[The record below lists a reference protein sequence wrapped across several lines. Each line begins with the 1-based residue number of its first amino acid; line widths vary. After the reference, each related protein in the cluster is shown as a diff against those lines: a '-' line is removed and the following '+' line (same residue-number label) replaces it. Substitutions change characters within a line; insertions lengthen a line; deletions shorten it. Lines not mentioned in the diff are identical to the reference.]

1 MGKYDLLMVLSN
13 YNNDLKMMNILDTIG
28 NTPIVKLQRILPNG
42 CGEIY
47 IKLEANNPT
56 GSKKDRMALA
66 MIEGAEKRG
75 VLKPGMT
82 VVEYSG
88 GSTGAGLA
96 FVCGIKGYRF
106 RLVTADVFGKEK
118 IGLMKALGAD
128 LEIIESDDGKITK
141 GLIQKMI
148 KRASEISDSPDT
160 FFTDQLNNK
169 DVIEGFIPL
178 GDEILH
184 QLDGK
189 VDAVCDTIGT
199 AGTLMGIAKSFK
211 SKGINSKIIALEP
224 ASSPILSEG
233 IKGAHNVEGVGLGFV
248 PAIYDSKY
256 IDSVMA
262 IEESLARQTCK
273 ELANKE
279 GIFCGT
285 SSGMN
290 VAGAIKL
297 SMALGPKSKVV
308 TVACDS
314 GLKYLSEGLF
324 G

>member
-1 MGKYDLLMVLSN
+1 MS
-13 YNNDLKMMNILDTIG
+13 NILGTIG
-28 NTPIVKLQRILPNG
+28 NTPIVKLQKIIPPG
-42 CGEIY
+42 CGEVY
-47 IKLEANNPT
+47 VKLEANNPT
-56 GSKKDRMALA
+56 GSKKDRMALS

-75 VLKPGMT
+75 DLKEGMT

-106 RLVTADVFGKEK
+106 RLITADVFGNEK
-118 IGLMKALGAD
+118 IGLMRAFGAD
-128 LEIIESDDGKITK
+128 LEVIKSEDGKITK
-141 GLIQKMI
+141 ELIGKMI
-148 KRASEISDSPDT
+148 QRAEEISVEPNT
-160 FFTDQLNNK
+160 FFTNQLYNS
-169 DVIEGFIPL
+169 DVIEGFVPL
-178 GDEILH
+178 GDEILQ

-189 VDAVCDTIGT
+189 VDAICDTIGT

-211 SKGINSKIIALEP
+211 DKEVNSKIVALEP
-224 ASSPILSEG
+224 ASSPILSKG
-233 IKGAHNVEGVGLGFV
+233 IKGAHNVEGVGLGFI
-248 PAIYDSKY
+248 PAIYNSKY
-256 IDSVMA
+256 VDDVIA

-273 ELANKE
+273 DLASME

-297 SMALGPKSKVV
+297 SKDLGPKSKVV
-308 TVACDS
+308 AVACDT

-324 G
+324 Y